1 MHWIDEENLQI
12 KARGTPTGQAHRP
25 APTAFIT
32 EIKNKMTECLNLH
45 TFIPS
50 YLQCSD
56 TFLIHPAQRYLHA
69 CPQTPQPALFTAP
82 FPNAK
87 HHATISSFS
96 IPIFLAK
103 PAKSWYFER
112 QYTDPDRHLKRALRC
127 RSTPPN
133 SFPRTAND
141 PAGSCPPNKLAK
153 ERLQLRKHSKLIP
166 FDKTISASGHSYAV
180 LPASK
185 TATRESVAM
194 C

>member
-1 MHWIDEENLQI
+1 
-12 KARGTPTGQAHRP
+12 
-25 APTAFIT
+25 
-32 EIKNKMTECLNLH
+32 MTEYLNLH

-50 YLQCSD
+50 YFQRND
-56 TFLIHPAQRYLHA
+56 TFLIHPAQRHLHT
-69 CPQTPQPALFTAP
+69 CPQTPQPSVLTVFTEP
-82 FPNAK
+82 FLNPK
-87 HHATISSFS
+87 HHADISSFP

-103 PAKSWYFER
+103 PAKSCYFER